1 MLEKVSVE
9 ALPEMPVTIVLEE
22 AKFYEEMCQLGWK
35 REGKRGMLTAS
46 CLKASP
52 AVTAS
57 LA

>member
-1 MLEKVSVE
+1 MLEKVKVE

-22 AKFYEEMCQLGWK
+22 AKFCEGMCQLGWK
-35 REGKRGMLTAS
+35 KIWGIGMLTAS